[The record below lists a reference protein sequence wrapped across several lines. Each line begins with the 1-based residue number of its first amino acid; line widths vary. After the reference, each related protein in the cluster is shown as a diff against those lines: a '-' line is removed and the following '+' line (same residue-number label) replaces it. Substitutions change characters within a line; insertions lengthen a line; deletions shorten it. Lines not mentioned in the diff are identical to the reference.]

1 MMMMMILHIMIM
13 AEVTLIKGDNDDVQ
27 DHIAYHYDD
36 DYSYDDEGCICMWY
50 NAGLEFWLL
59 SLNLMRQRRNL
70 VVWSLKKA

>member
-27 DHIAYHYDD
+27 DHIAYHDDD

-50 NAGLEFWLL
+50 NAGLEF
-59 SLNLMRQRRNL
+59 
-70 VVWSLKKA
+70 